1 MRLDTRPQSAV
12 NRTELDTAIG
22 VLVGRRRCTRRAAF
36 GELAEAARQTGIG
49 VNALSRA
56 LVTLASGVPGTFDH
70 RDVAETLWADAL
82 GLANLRHTG

>member
-1 MRLDTRPQSAV
+1 MTLDTWPQDAV

-22 VLVGRRRCTRRAAF
+22 VLVGRRRCSQRAAF
-36 GELAEAARQTGIG
+36 GELAEAAHQTGIG

-56 LVTLASGVPGTFDH
+56 LVALASGATGGFDN

-82 GLANLRHTG
+82 GLVNLRHTG